1 MLAARCSPPWLR
13 STPPRPV
20 CCARSPRAAVMAS
33 RSHHQELGKGAGPQV
48 VTVSATSSGS
58 GGSAAVA
65 PGPVLLQVR
74 WWGCL

>member
-1 MLAARCSPPWLR
+1 
-13 STPPRPV
+13 
-20 CCARSPRAAVMAS
+20 MAS